1 MFIIELLRRIHA
13 ALQQI
18 GRRHRARRALLELDD
33 RILDDIGLR
42 REDALREGNKPFWR
56 S

>member
-18 GRRHRARRALLELDD
+18 GRRHCARRALLDLDY

-42 REDALREGNKPFWR
+42 PARIRRDSIDTRR
-56 S
+56 T